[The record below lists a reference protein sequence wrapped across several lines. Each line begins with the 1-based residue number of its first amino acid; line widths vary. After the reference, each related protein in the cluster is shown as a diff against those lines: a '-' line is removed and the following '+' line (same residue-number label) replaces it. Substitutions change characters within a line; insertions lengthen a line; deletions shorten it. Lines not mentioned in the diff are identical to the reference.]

1 MGALADIH
9 KARHVI
15 RMALRLAESV
25 VVYTN
30 GNEKLAAELRGGI
43 GGLNAVV
50 DTRRIA
56 RLEKMDVGAQVK
68 VHFEDGDENG
78 DNSKVEGFLVC
89 CFFCSLIFLFIWCY
103 MGTNAYRSTPQQVK
117 SMDPSRSSWDWK

>member
-1 MGALADIH
+1 
-9 KARHVI
+9 
-15 RMALRLAESV
+15 MALRLAEGV

-68 VHFEDGDENG
+68 VYFEDGDENG

-117 SMDPSRSSWDWK
+117 